1 MKRGPKLT
9 PVQRQALLTCYL
21 ERGFYAAK
29 PLAESF
35 GVRAK
40 YLSQLARKNGHT
52 NNYQRKGRVI
62 IRKVTSAD
70 PRWQWA
76 IERGP
81 VLA

>member
-1 MKRGPKLT
+1 VKRGPKLT
-9 PVQRQALLTCYL
+9 QAQRQQLLASYL
-21 ERGFYAAK
+21 EHGFHATR

-40 YLSQLARKNGHT
+40 YLALLARNNGHL
-52 NNYQRKGRVI
+52 NNYGRGDRAVV
-62 IRKVTSAD
+62 RTEND

-81 VLA
+81 VLV

>member
-9 PVQRQALLTCYL
+9 QAQRRQLLTCYL
-21 ERGFYAAK
+21 EHGFHATR

-35 GVRAK
+35 GVRAR
-40 YLSQLARKNGHT
+40 YLAQLARNNGHV
-52 NNYQRKGRVI
+52 NNYRRGDRAVV
-62 IRKVTSAD
+62 RTGND

-81 VLA
+81 VLV